1 MKKTKDSTVQGLEF
15 KQNQQVMTN
24 SEINASSPDPNKPPP
39 MDPFEPHPPEV
50 RTLYAEWIAL
60 PTKDRDPQTKRG
72 FAQRYG
78 INERTLLGWEQDSDF
93 AESIR
98 LRVCATELTYAGEV
112 AQQVRKR
119 ATGETDKGSARHAE
133 LHMRHLSGLWNA
145 RGDIEAGIAG
155 KDRQNLYT
163 DLSTGRLGEQLDGI
177 IAHLERTE
185 DREDTEYTEMP
196 AGEEDTPVD

>member
-50 RTLYAEWIAL
+50 RQLYADWISK
-60 PTKDRDPQTKRG
+60 PVKKRRPETKHR
-72 FAQRYG
+72 FADEFG
-78 INERTLLGWEQDSDF
+78 IPYETLIRWEQDSDF

-145 RGDIEAGIAG
+145 RGDIEAGIVG
-155 KDRQNLYT
+155 KDRLDIAT